1 MGMSAFFCLIVT
13 TIYVYQPKAQKCV
26 GRPSRTARL
35 SVAHRNACRRMA
47 KTTSKADKKIE
58 RLQSTDASEVEAR
71 PLCGI
76 YRPPRPED
84 LQVNLEIKVCIR
96 VHVCAATRS
105 HVRPCHPGSGLRNKL

>member
-1 MGMSAFFCLIVT
+1 
-13 TIYVYQPKAQKCV
+13 
-26 GRPSRTARL
+26 
-35 SVAHRNACRRMA
+35 MA

-84 LQVNLEIKVCIR
+84 LQVNLEIKVCIL
-96 VHVCAATRS
+96 VHVYAATRS
-105 HVRPCHPGSGLRNKL
+105 HARPCPPGSGLRNKL